1 MRQTFVHYWRL
12 VRAVLTQIITP
23 REPQASALD
32 LRQAQ
37 AFFVVC
43 WLIIGLGLVISG
55 ANAVVNAEKM
65 DIFLTYVVMGG
76 VALAALRGWW
86 GARPWIV
93 VAVGLVSGFWLG
105 MTSASRDVQQFS
117 LLLLSN
123 MVLLGAFGLSLRQL
137 VALVVVV
144 LLALGLIMATHTL
157 EPLEGISLSVIGT
170 AIGAVAIRVL
180 WGPLIRMYLRATN
193 AELSETMDTMQQH
206 TVGFLYR
213 LSVTEQ
219 HFKLDFVFGSPMS
232 TVGQTPQQLIA
243 AGGWHAHLHPDD
255 RHLLSSHWQRAIAKG
270 EHSVEY
276 RVRGG
281 KAHGWLWMRD
291 HASLQPTASGLVVH
305 GVLRDITEKK
315 QAEADLRTY
324 VLQQAVIAE
333 LGMRAIQF
341 ETLRQLAEHTAL
353 CIEQVLEISGC
364 EVYEHLEATDQMEL
378 RGAAGA
384 YTRPERRLSL
394 NDQSLPLREALRQD
408 YLLLNHIPDSP
419 PYCDHAF
426 FVRHQIQHS
435 LLVAI
440 PSPGR
445 PFGLLTVYRT
455 GARPFDIN
463 DVYFLQSIC
472 NILGTFIETQQSRQ
486 QQRRHVEMTLALREA
501 VTLVV
506 TEMDLPAVLD
516 RILDTL
522 QTLIPAHDASTL
534 MLADDSAMLHIV
546 AQRGHDDILDHL
558 AKIAFNP
565 QQSSKYG
572 RLVSNRYIVIQDTQL
587 DPDWEHRPETPWIRS
602 YLGAPILVDG
612 QFVGLINLDSQRVNA
627 FTDADGIVLS
637 VFAEKVSLA
646 IRNARRTA
654 ELEALVQARTRDL
667 QAEQKRLQTILEATG
682 DGIVYIENGL
692 IRYANRALLQL
703 TGFSLS
709 DLLDQPVADVID
721 GVPSYV
727 ESGRAERCDGVLRSK
742 HDDTLPVELTL
753 SALRAQDARMVIVVR
768 DISARRALETQQR
781 RFIINAAHE
790 LRTPVTNFN
799 TRLYLLEKQPERV
812 DDHLPVLKRISAR
825 MNRLVNDLL
834 DSGSIEQGRL
844 VVRKEPM
851 VLQAVLQETLALL
864 QADADAKQII
874 IIPIFLPEPT
884 TLRADA
890 HRLQQVFTNLIANAI
905 YYTPDKGSVTVCQR
919 LEGDYAAVDVIDT
932 GIGIAPEHQQ
942 AIFEP
947 FYRVETRHVGTGLGL
962 AISQEIIRLHDGR
975 IRLESALGR
984 GSTFSVLLPLD
995 QAQEGSAVECA
1006 I

>member
-1 MRQTFVHYWRL
+1 MRQTFVHYWQP
-12 VRAVLTQIITP
+12 VRAALTQLITP
-23 REPQASALD
+23 RELQASALD
-32 LRQAQ
+32 LLQAQ
-37 AFFVVC
+37 GFFFLC
-43 WLIIGLGLVISG
+43 WLMVGLGLIIGLVLALAGQTSFFTSYALIGVMVVVALRG
-55 ANAVVNAEKM
+55 PFRLGRYAVV
-65 DIFLTYVVMGG
+65 LTGGLIALLQGTLSQSPSVQQFAILLLSNTVVLAALALPTRALIAY
-76 VALAALRGWW
+76 ALAAL
-86 GARPWIV
+86 
-93 VAVGLVSGFWLG
+93 VGLKLILDAW
-105 MTSASRDVQQFS
+105 ASEPLPQ
-117 LLLLSN
+117 
-123 MVLLGAFGLSLRQL
+123 GLSFSIIGTIIGM
-137 VALVVVV
+137 
-144 LLALGLIMATHTL
+144 LALRL
-157 EPLEGISLSVIGT
+157 
-170 AIGAVAIRVL
+170 L

-193 AELSETMDTMQQH
+193 AELSETMDTVQQH

-213 LSVTEQ
+213 LSVTEQQ

-243 AGGWHAHLHPDD
+243 AGGWQAYLHPEDH
-255 RHLLSSHWQRAIAKG
+255 HLLTFHWQQVMAKG
-270 EHSVEY
+270 EHVAEY

-281 KAHGWLWMRD
+281 KAQDWLWMRD
-291 HASLQPTASGLVVH
+291 HAVVRQERDGLRVH

-315 QAEADLRTY
+315 QAEANLRSY

-426 FVRHQIQHS
+426 FVRHQIKHS

-506 TEMDLPAVLD
+506 TEMELPTVLE

-522 QTLIPAHDASTL
+522 RTLIPAHDASTL
-534 MLADDSAMLHIV
+534 MLSDEPDAPLHIV
-546 AQRGHDDILDHL
+546 AQRGYDDKIEQLKAMRLNPRHS
-558 AKIAFNP
+558 AKYEALI
-565 QQSSKYG
+565 
-572 RLVSNRYIVIQDTQL
+572 RNRYALIHDTRQD
-587 DPDWEHRPETPWIRS
+587 PGWEHRPETEWIRS
-602 YLGAPILVDG
+602 YLGAPILIDG
-612 QFVGLINLDSQRVNA
+612 QFIGLINLDSQFVNA

-637 VFAEKVSLA
+637 VFAEKASLA

-654 ELEALVQARTRDL
+654 ELEWLVQERTRDL
-667 QAEQKRLQTILEATG
+667 AAEQKRLQTILEATG
-682 DGIVYIENGL
+682 DGIVYVEDGL
-692 IRYANRALLQL
+692 TRYANRALYQL
-703 TGFSLS
+703 TGYSHA
-709 DLLDQPVADVID
+709 DLLDHPIVSVIT
-721 GVPSYV
+721 GLLSQI
-727 ESGRAERCDGVLRSK
+727 ESGRAERCEGILHCKNGDA
-742 HDDTLPVELTL
+742 LPVELTL
-753 SALRAQDARMVIVVR
+753 SALQAHDRRMVIVVR

-812 DDHLPVLKRISAR
+812 DDHLPVLKRISTR

-844 VVRKEPM
+844 VIRKEPM

-864 QADADAKQII
+864 QADADAKQITI
-874 IIPIFLPEPT
+874 TPIFLPEPT
-884 TLRADA
+884 TLHADA

-905 YYTPDKGSVTVCQR
+905 YYTPNNGSVTICQR

-975 IRLESALGR
+975 IRLESEPGR
-984 GSTFSVLLPLD
+984 GSTFSVLLPL
-995 QAQEGSAVECA
+995 QPAQV
-1006 I
+1006 